1 MPKHHDL
8 IDLEMVMLSSTEK
21 AIFVSDTGE
30 SNRGVWLPKSQVEY
44 SFENPKHP
52 EHVTVTCPEWLARD
66 KGLI

>member
-8 IDLEMVMLSSTEK
+8 IDLEMVLLSATEK

-44 SFENPKHP
+44 GFEDPKRP
-52 EHVTVTCPEWLARD
+52 DLVSVTVPEWLARD